1 MELSRSHTAYV
12 QEICQQH
19 PWSFL
24 WAEGGSQC
32 PQAAVGGAGYLP
44 SGTGR
49 LSVAP
54 EPSRL
59 ANHGGPDQRVE
70 AAGREG
76 VWAGGILVPVCG
88 VELLGYHQKS
98 EGLHPDCL

>member
-1 MELSRSHTAYV
+1 MSAASPSSL
-12 QEICQQH
+12 Q
-19 PWSFL
+19 
-24 WAEGGSQC
+24 AEGGSQC
-32 PQAAVGGAGYLP
+32 PQAAIGGAGHLL

-54 EPSRL
+54 EPSRI
-59 ANHGGPDQRVE
+59 ANHGGPYQRIE
-70 AAGREG
+70 TAGREG

-98 EGLHPDCL
+98 EGLHTDCL